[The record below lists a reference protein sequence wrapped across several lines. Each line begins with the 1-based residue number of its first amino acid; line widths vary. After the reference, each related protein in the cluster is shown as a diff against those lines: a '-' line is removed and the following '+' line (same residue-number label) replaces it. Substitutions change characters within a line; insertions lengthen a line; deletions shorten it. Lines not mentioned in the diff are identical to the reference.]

1 MSKTIDTV
9 VFNKPID
16 TQEYTT
22 VRTNDAEL
30 KVSENMQKTTAS
42 GPIAVPK
49 YGVTPV
55 QGTPVAKYGVIPV
68 TPVPK
73 YGVQGPSD
81 ISITY
86 EQLEQNIANLKQAI
100 ASLRESWTNQTKKNL
115 DTLNNSWV
123 GDDCRRYTFKLG
135 KMDKRV
141 NDTISAL
148 ELLCRT
154 YEQARD
160 MVKDQQMSTI
170 SSIASL
176 D

>member
-1 MSKTIDTV
+1 MEELPNNARIDTT
-9 VFNKPID
+9 PIEVLNAANNSE
-16 TQEYTT
+16 TKT
-22 VRTNDAEL
+22 V
-30 KVSENMQKTTAS
+30 
-42 GPIAVPK
+42 VPK

-55 QGTPVAKYGVIPV
+55 VGTPVAKYGVIPV

-73 YGVQGPSD
+73 YGVQDPSD

-86 EQLEQNIANLKQAI
+86 EQLEQNISNLKQAI
-100 ASLRESWTNQTKKNL
+100 ASLRNSWTNQTKKNL
-115 DTLNNSWV
+115 DTINNSWV

-148 ELLCRT
+148 ELLCKT

>member
-1 MSKTIDTV
+1 MAELPNNARIDRTPIEVLEAANKAKIDTTPIEVMNAANNSKTKTV
-9 VFNKPID
+9 
-16 TQEYTT
+16 
-22 VRTNDAEL
+22 
-30 KVSENMQKTTAS
+30 
-42 GPIAVPK
+42 VPK

-55 QGTPVAKYGVIPV
+55 CTPVPKYGVTPV
-68 TPVPK
+68 HTPVPK
-73 YGVQGPSD
+73 YGVQATTD
-81 ISITY
+81 INITY

-100 ASLRESWTNQTKKNL
+100 STLRDSWSNQTKSNL

-123 GDDCRRYTFKLG
+123 GDDCRKYTYKLG

-148 ELLCRT
+148 ELLCKT

-160 MVKDQQMSTI
+160 MVKEQQMNTI
-170 SSIASL
+170 SSISNL

>member
-1 MSKTIDTV
+1 MSKTITTA

-22 VRTNDAEL
+22 VQTNDAVLEVKENL
-30 KVSENMQKTTAS
+30 DNKVIV
-42 GPIAVPK
+42 GAVPK

-55 QGTPVAKYGVIPV
+55 VGTPIAKYGVIPV

-73 YGVQGPSD
+73 YGVQDPSD

-100 ASLRESWTNQTKKNL
+100 ASLRNSWSNQTKKNL